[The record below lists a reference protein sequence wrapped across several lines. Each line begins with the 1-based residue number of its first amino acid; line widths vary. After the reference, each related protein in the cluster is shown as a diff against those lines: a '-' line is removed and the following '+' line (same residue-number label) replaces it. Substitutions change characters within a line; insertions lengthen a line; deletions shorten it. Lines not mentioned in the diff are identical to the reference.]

1 MKLIHG
7 HCPECGP
14 SAGAEWIITDKHGNT
29 IYATRNYEWAI
40 EYLRKLAAAVHGEKQ
55 DSTTRKHTNTQGEQQ

>member
-14 SAGAEWIITDKHGNT
+14 SAGVEWVITDKHGNT
-29 IYATRNYEWAI
+29 IYNTRNYDWAVK
-40 EYLRKLAAAVHGEKQ
+40 YLRNLVAE
-55 DSTTRKHTNTQGEQQ
+55 TQPATGDQVEPTQSKDK